1 MMGVVFDEVTAS
13 VAPEPSQAVPQ
24 REPVDEERTEAGEA
38 LRWQQLQA
46 AFQRRQ
52 SRLEAD

>member
-13 VAPEPSQAVPQ
+13 VAPEPSQGSPQ
-24 REPVDEERTEAGEA
+24 REPVAEDGAEVGEA
-38 LRWQQLQA
+38 LRWQRLQA
-46 AFQRRQ
+46 AFQRRR

>member
-1 MMGVVFDEVTAS
+1 MGVVFDEVTAS
-13 VAPEPSQAVPQ
+13 VASEPSQGSPQ
-24 REPVDEERTEAGEA
+24 REPVDEDGAEVGEA

-52 SRLEAD
+52 SRLETD

>member
-13 VAPEPSQAVPQ
+13 VAPEPSQGSPQ
-24 REPVDEERTEAGEA
+24 REPVAEDGAEVGEA

-46 AFQRRQ
+46 AFQRRR

>member
-13 VAPEPSQAVPQ
+13 VAPEPSQGSAQ
-24 REPVDEERTEAGEA
+24 REPVAEERTEAGEA
-38 LRWQQLQA
+38 LRWQRLQA

-52 SRLEAD
+52 ARLEAD